1 MDTAVLLDPGAW
13 GRLMGLRVDSD
24 PLKGCLTFIGPC
36 YAEHVEE
43 TGDERVPERLRLATA
58 TINKYIHNAL
68 HCDNVFLRREIITR
82 MLAHMS
88 GDAACLDLILS
99 PRPAHIRL
107 RAMIFHQSL
116 VAWWAELKEWSLL
129 RHAAVRLLK
138 RATSRQLLR
147 KGCRAWMDTMEAVRT
162 CAGADTWLGH
172 LPADVVEVH
181 LLPLLGDV
189 DIDRAARCAWNWS

>member
-1 MDTAVLLDPGAW
+1 
-13 GRLMGLRVDSD
+13 MGLQVEID
-24 PLKGCLTFIGPC
+24 PLQGRLTFIGPC
-36 YAEHVEE
+36 YAEHAGEDAE
-43 TGDERVPERLRLATA
+43 DEDKKAPACAKLATA
-58 TINKYIHNAL
+58 TINKYIYDAL

-99 PRPAHIRL
+99 PRPAHTRL

-116 VAWWAELKEWSLL
+116 VAWWTDMEERSLL

-138 RATSRQLLR
+138 RATSRQLQL

-172 LPADVVEVH
+172 LPADVVDYH

-189 DIDRAARCAWNWS
+189 DIDRAARYAWN